1 MYMGS
6 VYVNVMIFVFL
17 YMIFALAATAK
28 RIRSEEEGTQTI
40 SKNIQNIL
48 NKFYA
53 VLGRA

>member
-1 MYMGS
+1 MGS

-28 RIRSEEEGTQTI
+28 RIRREEEGTQTI

>member
-28 RIRSEEEGTQTI
+28 RIRREEEGTQTI